1 MKALSD
7 RRPTMR
13 NRQQGITLMGL
24 IIGAFV
30 LVFAALLA
38 MKLLPPYLE
47 YFSVKKALTGIGLET
62 RGRGATVA
70 VVRRAFENRSAI
82 DNISSVHPSTLEISK
97 QGNDLLITASY
108 RKEVPLFANIG
119 VYIDFTASSK
129 D

>member
-1 MKALSD
+1 
-7 RRPTMR
+7 MR
-13 NRQQGITLMGL
+13 DRQQGITLMGL

-62 RGRGATVA
+62 RVRSATVTD
-70 VVRRAFENRSAI
+70 VRRAFENRSAI

>member
-7 RRPTMR
+7 RRPIMR
-13 NRQQGITLMGL
+13 DRQQGITLMGL
-24 IIGAFV
+24 IIGAFI

-38 MKLLPPYLE
+38 MRLLPPYLE

-70 VVRRAFENRSAI
+70 DVRRAFENRSAI
-82 DNISSVHPSTLEISK
+82 DNINSVKSSDLEVSK

-108 RKEVPLFANIG
+108 RREIPLFANIG
-119 VYIDFTASSK
+119 VYIDFTASSR